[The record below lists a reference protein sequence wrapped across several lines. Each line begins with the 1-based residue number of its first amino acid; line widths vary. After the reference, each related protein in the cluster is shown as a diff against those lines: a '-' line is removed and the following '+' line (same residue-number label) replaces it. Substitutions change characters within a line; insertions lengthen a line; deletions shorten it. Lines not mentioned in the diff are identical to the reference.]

1 MITRSSRKER
11 MKSSEMATQKLLNI
25 HMSQSLDLLGEDIV
39 SNHPGPTQ
47 ERVTHAGA
55 RSPQMD
61 GMEHG
66 LSMGEHG
73 FDLCGFVVSSE
84 VILTSRIVSRWRRY
98 DCLCNLY

>member
-1 MITRSSRKER
+1 MSTRSPRKER
-11 MKSSEMATQKLLNI
+11 MKSSEMTTQKPLNI

-66 LSMGEHG
+66 LSMWEHG
-73 FDLCGFVVSSE
+73 FVLRGFVGRSE
-84 VILTSRIVSRWRRY
+84 VALTSRIVSRGRRY
-98 DCLCNLY
+98 DCVCNLY